1 MQPTKLGA
9 QHRIDSAILQG
20 PEWGEEDVERPN
32 PTSAD
37 VNVVLR
43 DCGKKKRARNTG
55 NRVSCMSVLLPVGQ
69 KI

>member
-1 MQPTKLGA
+1 MGA
-9 QHRIDSAILQG
+9 QQIIDSAILQG

-43 DCGKKKRARNTG
+43 DCGKKKRARNSG
-55 NRVSCMSVLLPVGQ
+55 NRVSCVSVLPPMGQ